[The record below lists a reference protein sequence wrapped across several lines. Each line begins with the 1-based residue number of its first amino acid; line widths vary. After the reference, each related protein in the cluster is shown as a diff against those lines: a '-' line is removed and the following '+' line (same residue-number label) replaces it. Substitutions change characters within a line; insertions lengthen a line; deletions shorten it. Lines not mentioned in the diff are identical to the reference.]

1 MRPKKLPFLYGL
13 PSGLLAGCLV
23 LAAGIIATLLPNLT
37 RAAPKVGDIVVFSP
51 ADDRGASDAAR
62 IAVRRLGLPGCVLDL
77 DAIRRTG
84 GSLVV
89 EARLTRPEPA
99 FRLHWAGQRTSVAGD
114 DCGNSADMIIE
125 EADMTNLAFA
135 AGGGSQQI
143 P

>member
-1 MRPKKLPFLYGL
+1 MRPKKPPVPHGL
-13 PSGLLAGCLV
+13 PSGLFAGTLV
-23 LAAGIIATLLPNLT
+23 LAAGIVATLLPNLT

-62 IAVRRLGLPGCVLDL
+62 IAVRRTGLPGCVLDL

-89 EARLTRPEPA
+89 EARLTRPIPA
-99 FRLHWAGQRTSVAGD
+99 FRLHWAGLRTSVASD

-125 EADMTNLAFA
+125 ETDLTNLAFA
-135 AGGGSQQI
+135 AGGGSQQS